1 MGAGG
6 AVRGAVSAARGPG
19 DGLAPRP
26 ATPAAFGGPVR
37 ARKPGGVRT
46 KGREKLPVASPPSC
60 LPRPLPSSFKPRLAR
75 VVSVQSRPPPSEEMA
90 EEPEPQ
96 VLEIPCLQVAGIDF
110 LLN

>member
-1 MGAGG
+1 M
-6 AVRGAVSAARGPG
+6 
-19 DGLAPRP
+19 PRP
-26 ATPAAFGGPVR
+26 APGRPPPLSGGRCGRGSREVSAQKAEELPA
-37 ARKPGGVRT
+37 
-46 KGREKLPVASPPSC
+46 ASPPSC

-90 EEPEPQ
+90 EEPQPQ